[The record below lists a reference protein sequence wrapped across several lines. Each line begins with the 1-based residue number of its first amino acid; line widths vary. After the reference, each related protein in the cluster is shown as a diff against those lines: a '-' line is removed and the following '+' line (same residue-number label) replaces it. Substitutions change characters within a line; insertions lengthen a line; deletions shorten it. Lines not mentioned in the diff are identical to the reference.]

1 MALLRQVSLE
11 SDNMFEPL
19 LDLSRMVVLDKIL
32 KLPENQMQKLVKEM
46 EMAINTNVT
55 KCGDRIKVH
64 NTEVRANVIETILYW
79 DLLKE
84 LKTLGLIQIED
95 KLTRYSNRMLEN
107 VLQLPKI
114 QQQVLFRKMHEDT
127 LIQISERIQQIQ
139 DNQI

>member
-1 MALLRQVSLE
+1 M
-11 SDNMFEPL
+11 
-19 LDLSRMVVLDKIL
+19 
-32 KLPENQMQKLVKEM
+32 
-46 EMAINTNVT
+46 
-55 KCGDRIKVH
+55 
-64 NTEVRANVIETILYW
+64 IETILYW

-127 LIQISERIQQIQ
+127 LIQIVERIQQIQ